1 MAKRGPKLTPINWVE
16 FDKLC
21 VMQCSLIEIA
31 SWFEC
36 SPDTIERSVLREKKI
51 KFADYFEQKRGKGK
65 IALRR
70 KMFDMAQNGNV
81 TLLIWLSKQ
90 YLDMKDK
97 VDQNITQTTTDIPAT
112 PDQLKAARDKF
123 AIEF

>member
-1 MAKRGPKLTPINWVE
+1 MAKRGPKLTQINWVE

-36 SPDTIERSVLREKKI
+36 SPDTIERSVLREKKM

-97 VDQNITQTTTDIPAT
+97 VDQNIMQTSTDVPAT
-112 PDQLKAARDKF
+112 AEQLKAARDKF